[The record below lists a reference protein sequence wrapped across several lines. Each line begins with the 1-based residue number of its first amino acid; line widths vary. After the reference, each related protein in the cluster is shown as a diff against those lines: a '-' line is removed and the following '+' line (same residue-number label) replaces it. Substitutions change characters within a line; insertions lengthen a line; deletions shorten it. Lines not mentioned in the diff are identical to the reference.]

1 MANSF
6 FKELEFVLL
15 ESDKIEQVLI
25 KDNNKI
31 EIKGREKIFILI
43 FTVDDIIITDKNK
56 NFIKRFGYE
65 EKEALFNYLLT
76 ESKDKLELCRDIL
89 KEYGKLEDSNK
100 TEFLRTYSRIKNLSL
115 LNQFGEDLLRT
126 VAQPDYDF
134 EANHIAIRKAMLSGI
149 NIENINDWNSLFGRE
164 LKYYINKV

>member
-6 FKELEFVLL
+6 FKELEFELL
-15 ESDKIEQVLI
+15 KSDRIERVLI

-43 FTVDDIIITDKNK
+43 FTVDDMIITDKNK

-76 ESKDKLELCRDIL
+76 EFKDKLELCRGIL

-100 TEFLRTYSRIKNLSL
+100 TEFLRAYSRIKNLSL

-134 EANHIAIRKAMLSGI
+134 EANRIAIRKAMLSGI

-164 LKYYINKV
+164 LKYHINKV